1 MRFRPW
7 LYLGDSIDPMREK
20 KIRKQ
25 LDKDPGAAGVVLIAL
40 SANDYDQLD
49 ILKSKELARL
59 TFLRSELS
67 VVGIAGDREE
77 ALELVRQ
84 MAAECLTDRGD
95 CALKEYL
102 AWEE

>member
-1 MRFRPW
+1 MRYRPW
-7 LYLGDSIDPMREK
+7 LYIGDSIDPMKVIGIK
-20 KIRKQ
+20 KK
-25 LDKDPGAAGVVLIAL
+25 LEENPFFAGVVLIVL

-49 ILKSKELARL
+49 IIDAKELAQPYYRK
-59 TFLRSELS
+59 SELS
-67 VVGIAGDREE
+67 VVGIAGDRDE

-84 MAAECLTDRGD
+84 MVVECLRDRGD

>member
-49 ILKSKELARL
+49 IIDARELAQPFFRK
-59 TFLRSELS
+59 SELS
-67 VVGIAGDREE
+67 VVGIARDRDE

-84 MAAECLTDRGD
+84 MAAECLSDRGD

-102 AWEE
+102 SWEE